1 MKNVLFIATGGTIA
15 STPGEEGMAP
25 TLEARDLVAAA
36 PGIGKLCRIHTRM
49 LMNIDSSNMQPED
62 WARIADCV
70 FGELRN
76 YDGFVV
82 AHGTDTMAY
91 TASAL
96 SFMLADLDRPVVL
109 TGSQLSI
116 SADGND
122 AVRNVLDACAV
133 AAADGLRGVFLV
145 FGGKIILGCRA
156 CKVHT
161 RDFQGFASLNRP
173 YVGTLFDGKVRLSCP
188 PPAGTGAPPP
198 SLERRFS
205 PEAALIKLY
214 PGCHPRLLEDL
225 ADKGYRALIVEG
237 FGSGGVPFLG
247 RNLLPALESLLARG
261 MAVIF
266 TTQCREGGVNLETY
280 EVGQKALKLGGI
292 SAGDMTIEAI
302 VTKAMWGLGRVT
314 SAPELAEIFAVN
326 YRGEISRRD

>member
-133 AAADGLRGVFLV
+133 AALAGKAEQRVIAECECASDDGKAGQHFRGLLDCVNHRRHPLRHRRRPRRTPL
-145 FGGKIILGCRA
+145 
-156 CKVHT
+156 HT
-161 RDFQGFASLNRP
+161 RGATTPSHLAEASLSDSSLCPPVRESAPRRRIGLSLIHISEPTRP
-173 YVGTLFDGKVRLSCP
+173 Y
-188 PPAGTGAPPP
+188 
-198 SLERRFS
+198 
-205 PEAALIKLY
+205 
-214 PGCHPRLLEDL
+214 
-225 ADKGYRALIVEG
+225 
-237 FGSGGVPFLG
+237 
-247 RNLLPALESLLARG
+247 
-261 MAVIF
+261 
-266 TTQCREGGVNLETY
+266 
-280 EVGQKALKLGGI
+280 
-292 SAGDMTIEAI
+292 
-302 VTKAMWGLGRVT
+302 
-314 SAPELAEIFAVN
+314 
-326 YRGEISRRD
+326 